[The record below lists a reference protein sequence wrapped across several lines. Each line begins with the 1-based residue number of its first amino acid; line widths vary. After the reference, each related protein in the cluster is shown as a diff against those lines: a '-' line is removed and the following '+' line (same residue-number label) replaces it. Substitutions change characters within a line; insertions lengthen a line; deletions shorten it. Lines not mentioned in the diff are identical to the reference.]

1 MNDNGVDLIVYLLL
15 TLGAS
20 AIGWFKAA
28 KEKKAKNAS
37 PDLNFP
43 EEEHDDADDEII
55 VISQE
60 PQAMPPEPV
69 FTPVSTPDELVERG
83 KREINMDHF
92 GKTDKERYAMLEHLQ
107 QARRGRGKKETTPV
121 KEEDEYNEQPSD
133 TTPEYFDFDIRQAI
147 ISSEILNRKYN

>member
-1 MNDNGVDLIVYLLL
+1 MNDNGVDLIIYLLL

-43 EEEHDDADDEII
+43 EEEHDDVDDEII

-69 FTPVSTPDELVERG
+69 FAPVSAPDELMERG
-83 KREINMDHF
+83 KREINMDNF
-92 GKTDKERYAMLEHLQ
+92 GKTDEERYAMLEQLQ
-107 QARRGRGKKETTPV
+107 QARRGRTKKEV
-121 KEEDEYNEQPSD
+121 VLFKDDEESNEQPNNSI
-133 TTPEYFDFDIRQAI
+133 TEHFDFDIRQAI
-147 ISSEILNRKYN
+147 ISSEILNRKY

>member
-1 MNDNGVDLIVYLLL
+1 MNDNGVDLIIYLLL

-43 EEEHDDADDEII
+43 EEEHDDVDDEII

-69 FTPVSTPDELVERG
+69 FAPVSAPDELMERG
-83 KREINMDHF
+83 KREINMDNF
-92 GKTDKERYAMLEHLQ
+92 GKTDEERYAMLEQL
-107 QARRGRGKKETTPV
+107 QARRGRGKKETTLV
-121 KEEDEYNEQPSD
+121 KEEEEYNEQLNE

>member
-1 MNDNGVDLIVYLLL
+1 MLFR
-15 TLGAS
+15 S
-20 AIGWFKAA
+20 
-28 KEKKAKNAS
+28 
-37 PDLNFP
+37 
-43 EEEHDDADDEII
+43 I

-92 GKTDKERYAMLEHLQ
+92 GKTDKERYAMLEQLQ